1 MRGKTYEEFVEKFK
15 PKKTTDDCYTPQG
28 IYEVIKDWVCEK
40 YDVKEESIMRP
51 FKQGGDYQAEKYQ
64 EGCLVLDNPPFSIY
78 TQICEYYL
86 ERDIK
91 FFLFAPSLTC
101 LSGSK
106 IWNRMNHIICD
117 CNIIYE
123 NGARVKTSFVTNL
136 DTEIVLQTSPELTEI
151 VNQKMKELQKEEK
164 KQLPKYEYPDHVIT
178 AAAAQRLAHYGAEFK
193 VHKNDCVRISKLD
206 AQEKKGIFGGGLL
219 LSERAAAER
228 AAAERAAGEK
238 ETAITEKF
246 ELTEREKQIVKSL
259 G

>member
-1 MRGKTYEEFVEKFK
+1 
-15 PKKTTDDCYTPQG
+15 
-28 IYEVIKDWVCEK
+28 
-40 YDVKEESIMRP
+40 
-51 FKQGGDYQAEKYQ
+51 
-64 EGCLVLDNPPFSIY
+64 
-78 TQICEYYL
+78 
-86 ERDIK
+86 
-91 FFLFAPSLTC
+91 
-101 LSGSK
+101 
-106 IWNRMNHIICD
+106 MNHIICD
-117 CNIIYE
+117 CTIIYE
-123 NGARVKTSFVTNL
+123 NEARVKTSFVTNL
-136 DTEIVLQTSPELTEI
+136 DTDIVLQTSPELTEI